1 MSGLNEE
8 YIISHFSEAIENGC
22 IQPYFQPIFRSFT
35 EKICASE
42 ALARWIDP
50 VYGLLS
56 PALFIPV
63 LERYGMIL

>member
-8 YIISHFSEAIENGC
+8 YIVSHFSEAIENGC

-42 ALARWIDP
+42 AQRWHG
-50 VYGLLS
+50 GLT
-56 PALFIPV
+56 LFTGCSHLPFSS
-63 LERYGMIL
+63 RFWKDTA